1 MQMAEKTLKTR
12 IALRH
17 DETANWNNQVLSK
30 GEVGFEFTATGKK
43 KMKVGD
49 GTKTWDELEYFG
61 APGAQVFEVIPTDT
75 ETDIDAITRVVGS
88 VELSEG
94 DIAYVKRTI
103 AEGKFS
109 YTAYVYNSTAWAA
122 MDGNY
127 SAENVY
133 FEEDLTYTAP
143 IGVKVVPASGSGT
156 IAAQGKNVKE
166 VLASILAEEKNP
178 QIIQPSASLSST
190 NIGSKEVGTNIAIN
204 YEISTSAGSYQ
215 YGPATGVTF
224 SDYTATF
231 NGETLSGNSGTFA
244 SVQVTDSTNLTI
256 TGSVKSSAGAVPK
269 TNLGN
274 DYADGAIEAKDHSL
288 SKGTLT
294 GFRGWFYGYKDGS
307 NAIDAANITSAQVRD
322 LGSGA
327 KTSIPSQISTSQMKQ
342 MFFAIPKGKKTSIT
356 VADATNGAPQ
366 TVTKITDVMVQ
377 GANGYTAT
385 AYDVWYVDNAS
396 AASGSAKFNITV
408 K

>member
-1 MQMAEKTLKTR
+1 
-12 IALRH
+12 
-17 DETANWNNQVLSK
+17 
-30 GEVGFEFTATGKK
+30 
-43 KMKVGD
+43 
-49 GTKTWDELEYFG
+49 
-61 APGAQVFEVIPTDT
+61 
-75 ETDIDAITRVVGS
+75 
-88 VELSEG
+88 
-94 DIAYVKRTI
+94 
-103 AEGKFS
+103 
-109 YTAYVYNSTAWAA
+109 

-274 DYADGAIEAKDHSL
+274 DYADGAIKAKDHSL

-385 AYDVWYVDNAS
+385 AYDVSYVDNAS